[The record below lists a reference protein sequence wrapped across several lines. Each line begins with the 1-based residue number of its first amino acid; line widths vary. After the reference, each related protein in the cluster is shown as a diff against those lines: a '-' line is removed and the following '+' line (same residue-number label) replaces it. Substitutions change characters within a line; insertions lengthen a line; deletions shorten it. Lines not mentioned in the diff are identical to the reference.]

1 MRLRARCR
9 PALAEGA
16 SPTLQKIKDAGTI
29 TIGHRDSSVPF
40 SYLDDNQKP
49 IGFSLDLCGLVVA
62 KIQTRIGLPNIRI
75 AYQAVNSSNRIPL
88 VKNGTVDIECG
99 STANTI
105 ARQQEVAYSVIFY
118 APQFKWLALKSSGVK
133 STDDLKGKAVVVTQ
147 GTNTAQFVARLNT
160 EKGLGMK
167 ILQGKDHA
175 ESFLLAGDGIGS
187 RAAFDIDRAVLDEG
201 NAVRRV
207 DGLIGD
213 LEVALADPGLDLG
226 NDEAA
231 QLERETDRFLI
242 VVEIGERYG
251 RIAMGDRDRTGVL
264 DLLQRLTKGLRRC
277 ARERGHKPKPQGG
290 DANSEFRHDVPSL
303 FQNPQIR
310 ARSHGSS
317 RVQPSDA
324 TAASSASPR
333 RSTIVST

>member
-1 MRLRARCR
+1 LRILEEGRNIMTKLAVGIA
-9 PALAEGA
+9 ALWLGLVSALSGA
-16 SPTLQKIKDAGTI
+16 SAQALGQTRKKIKDAGTI

-49 IGFSLDLCGLVVA
+49 IGFSLELCGLVVA
-62 KIQTRIGLPNIRI
+62 EIKARIGQGDLKV

-175 ESFLLAGDGIGS
+175 ESFLLVETGRATAFMEDDILLAGLKANAGS
-187 RAAFDIDRAVLDEG
+187 PNNFVFLDD
-201 NAVRRV
+201 AYPS
-207 DGLIGD
+207 
-213 LEVALADPGLDLG
+213 DP
-226 NDEAA
+226 
-231 QLERETDRFLI
+231 
-242 VVEIGERYG
+242 YG
-251 RIAMGDRDRTGVL
+251 VMMS
-264 DLLQRLTKGLRRC
+264 K
-277 ARERGHKPKPQGG
+277 G
-290 DANSEFRHDVPSL
+290 DAEFKHLVDDALTEAMSSGLYDKLYTKWFESPIPPKNINLKFPQSEKLKELVKS
-303 FQNPQIR
+303 
-310 ARSHGSS
+310 
-317 RVQPSDA
+317 PSDKA
-324 TAASSASPR
+324 NGQ
-333 RSTIVST
+333 